1 MIEIYTDMYTV
12 RIHFSDV
19 LFLPLLP
26 VDNIMLIIILV
37 MTTIIV
43 IVTTI
48 ISVPLVY
55 KLYFYTTRYILR
67 LLHHF
72 CGARTQ
78 HVRAAYVLRTCSVRA
93 PYVLRRCAKPHTE
106 SFRA

>member
-19 LFLPLLP
+19 SFLPLLP

-37 MTTIIV
+37 MTMIIV

-55 KLYFYTTRYILR
+55 KLYFYTMRYVLR

-78 HVRAAYVLRTCSVRA
+78 HVRSTYAARTQHVRSTLEKHSKSA
-93 PYVLRRCAKPHTE
+93 LLSYFKG
-106 SFRA
+106 

>member
-1 MIEIYTDMYTV
+1 MYTV
-12 RIHFSDV
+12 RINFRDV
-19 LFLPLLP
+19 SFLPHLP
-26 VDNIMLIIILV
+26 ADNIMLIIILV

-48 ISVPLVY
+48 ISVLFVY
-55 KLYFYTTRYILR
+55 KLYFYTMRYVLR

-78 HVRAAYVLRTCSVRA
+78 HVRSTYVARWKNTVK
-93 PYVLRRCAKPHTE
+93 VLCYLNFKVEYKNP
-106 SFRA
+106 